1 MLIKRR
7 GKRIALYRSTWIP
20 KGAGV
25 PHGYSSQQ
33 YLGALPADATELPEA
48 LGARLTEEELKE
60 VDARVCQPA
69 RQARQSER
77 EEAERREHDPTWRLQ
92 EAGRLVQQAAV
103 RSESRK
109 VSRNQV
115 DVIARELAR
124 VQVSEQGGAPA
135 QTDARREDSL
145 LAALKA
151 IRAAAQ
157 AVKSGAYG
165 RAPATGVRETRTYR
179 LWADIVAAVD
189 GDGNSL
195 LRALQERGFA
205 KSRR

>member
-20 KGAGV
+20 KGPGV

-33 YLGALPADATELPEA
+33 YLGALPADAMELPEELA
-48 LGARLTEEELKE
+48 ARLTKEEREEAELKVCAPE
-60 VDARVCQPA
+60 RVA
-69 RQARQSER
+69 RQLAQ
-77 EEAERREHDPTWRLQ
+77 EEAERREQDPTWRLQ
-92 EAGRLVQQAAV
+92 EAGRLVQQAAA
-103 RSESRK
+103 RSEARK
-109 VSRNQV
+109 VSRHYV
-115 DVIARELAR
+115 DALARELAR
-124 VQVSEQGGAPA
+124 VRVFEQEHAAVPA
-135 QTDARREDSL
+135 NVRREDSL
-145 LAALKA
+145 LVALKA

-165 RAPATGVRETRTYR
+165 RAPASGVRETRTYR
-179 LWADIVAAVD
+179 LWADIVEAVD
-189 GDGNSL
+189 GDSNSL